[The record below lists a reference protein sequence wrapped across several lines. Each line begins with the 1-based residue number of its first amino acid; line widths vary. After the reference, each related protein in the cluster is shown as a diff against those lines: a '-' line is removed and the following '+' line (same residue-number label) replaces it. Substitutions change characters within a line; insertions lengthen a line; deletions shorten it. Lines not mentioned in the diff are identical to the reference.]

1 MCPSFLRVQMFAY
14 SYKGPHGEC
23 EVTILIPG
31 KPGTAENRSGY
42 FAGEFTGAIDTVL
55 CVVMFG

>member
-1 MCPSFLRVQMFAY
+1 MFAY

-23 EVTILIPG
+23 ELTILIPG
-31 KPGTAENRSGY
+31 KSGTAENRSGY